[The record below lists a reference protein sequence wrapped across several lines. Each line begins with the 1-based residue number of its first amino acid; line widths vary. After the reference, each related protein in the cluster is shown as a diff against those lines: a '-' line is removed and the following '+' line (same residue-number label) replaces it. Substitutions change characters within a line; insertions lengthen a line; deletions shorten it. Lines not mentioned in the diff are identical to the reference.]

1 MNSLSIFHSFK
12 YLPSFDLMRLQI
24 SKTCIRESLL
34 TVKLTDYI
42 CIGGDEDDFK
52 LSRGRCQIRG
62 ERRSRRWDAEHLQVA
77 QLIFAINGRGY
88 CSGRGGEIC
97 CYLSKQHSRHCPL
110 SLALPR
116 SSRKSHRLFY
126 GYIPLPPP
134 LPDPRPRDD
143 VNARRHN
150 DESRRVA
157 GQEVELLAMVAAAG
171 LCYLPNRMKKRAPSG
186 PSSRK
191 WGDTVRS
198 KSSFFY
204 LPPPPPSYLSPP
216 APSSSSSIVLPS
228 SLSRLLTEGGTDR
241 CEGGQKTGLRGVMRQ
256 INIGALQIVHA

>member
-1 MNSLSIFHSFK
+1 MISSYREADVKSGARGEVEGETRSTCRWLSWFS
-12 YLPSFDLMRLQI
+12 R
-24 SKTCIRESLL
+24 L
-34 TVKLTDYI
+34 TVADIARVEEERSVATWVSNIRDI
-42 CIGGDEDDFK
+42 A
-52 LSRGRCQIRG
+52 LSRSPFLVPPARVIG
-62 ERRSRRWDAEHLQVA
+62 
-77 QLIFAINGRGY
+77 
-88 CSGRGGEIC
+88 
-97 CYLSKQHSRHCPL
+97 
-110 SLALPR
+110 
-116 SSRKSHRLFY
+116 SSY